1 MYKDLWPQP
10 HCAADPSCSPSPPMK
25 CLDGAHGQR
34 VTWGRTLR
42 LPCGPATFIRRWW
55 RLPRWGAGGW
65 PPESEGLGLSN
76 PGGGWGRA
84 GSDRTAA
91 ACGGLEEISLASAKQ
106 RLLELEET
114 GMGRYSHSLVSEQG
128 CV

>member
-1 MYKDLWPQP
+1 MLPFPTHEVSGWGPWAEGHLGEDTASALWPRDFHQEVV
-10 HCAADPSCSPSPPMK
+10 AAPKM
-25 CLDGAHGQR
+25 
-34 VTWGRTLR
+34 
-42 LPCGPATFIRRWW
+42 
-55 RLPRWGAGGW
+55 GGGG
-65 PPESEGLGLSN
+65 SEGLGLSN